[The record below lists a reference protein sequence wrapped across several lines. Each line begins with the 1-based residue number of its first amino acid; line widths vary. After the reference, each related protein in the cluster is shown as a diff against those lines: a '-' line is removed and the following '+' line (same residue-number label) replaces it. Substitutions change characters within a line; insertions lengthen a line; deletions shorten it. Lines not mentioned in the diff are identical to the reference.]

1 MKQFSYAITYS
12 GGLHVKP
19 TGALAR
25 EASRF
30 KSAVHIYREERFARI
45 TDTKA
50 VLALG
55 ACCGDTVK
63 VTAEGIDEEAAVAAI
78 QQYFVSNL

>member
-1 MKQFSYAITYS
+1 MKQFSYVLTYS
-12 GGLHVKP
+12 AGLHVKP
-19 TGALAR
+19 TGALAC

-30 KSAVHIYREERFARI
+30 KSAVHVYKGERFARL

-55 ACCGDTVK
+55 VRCGDTVK
-63 VTAEGIDEEAAVAAI
+63 VTVNGIDEEAAVAAI
-78 QQYFVSNL
+78 QPYFVANL